1 MRQTAAAL
9 NRGWLILI
17 GLVLLLAGLAGA
29 LISTGA
35 LRWLA
40 EQAGVS
46 LPLPVATEHFA
57 GTGASDLLSAV
68 WFIVIIGVLGVIL
81 ALLGLGWL
89 IAQLPRTNEA
99 KPFRLHDNAQDGLTR
114 CGPDVLSN
122 AVERQIENLWGV
134 QRASAVIRGTAEQ
147 PELTVKVTA
156 SDRTDVQQLIGQIEG
171 TVVDDLC
178 RTLDTQLRRLALQLE
193 VVNASTKTS
202 EITV

>member
-9 NRGWLILI
+9 NRGWLIFI
-17 GLVLLLAGLAGA
+17 GLILLLAGLAGA

-35 LRWLA
+35 MAWVAR
-40 EQAGVS
+40 QIGVA
-46 LPLPVATEHFA
+46 LPLPGASEHLTGA
-57 GTGASDLLSAV
+57 GTSSLLSAI
-68 WFIVIIGVLGVIL
+68 WMIVIIGVLGLVL
-81 ALLGLGWL
+81 GLLGLGWL

-99 KPFRLHDNAQDGLTR
+99 KPFRLHDDAQNGLTR
-114 CGPDVLSN
+114 CGPAVLSR

-134 QRASAVIRGTAEQ
+134 QRASAVVRGTAEQ

-156 SDRTDVQQLIGQIEG
+156 SDRTDVQQLIGQIEDR
-171 TVVDDLC
+171 VVGDLC
-178 RTLDTQLRRLALQLE
+178 RTLDTQLRRLALQFE

>member
-9 NRGWLILI
+9 NRGWLIII
-17 GLVLLLAGLAGA
+17 GLIFFLAGLAGA

-35 LRWLA
+35 MGWLA
-40 EQAGVS
+40 QQVGAS
-46 LPLPVATEHFA
+46 LPLPGATTHFA
-57 GTGASDLLSAV
+57 GAGTASLLSAV
-68 WFIVIIGVLGVIL
+68 WFIVILGIVGVVL

-99 KPFRLHDNAQDGLTR
+99 KPFRLHDDAQNGLTR
-114 CGPDVLSN
+114 CGPEVLSN
-122 AVERQIENLWGV
+122 AVERQIESLWGV
-134 QRASAVIRGTAEQ
+134 QRASAVVRGTAEQ

-156 SDRTDVQQLIGQIEG
+156 SDRTDLQQLIGQIEE
-171 TVVDDLC
+171 TVVGDLC
-178 RTLDTQLRRLALQLE
+178 RTLDTQLRRLALQFE